1 MENIDENLIN
11 STEFNIKIKENKKNC
26 LIIFDE
32 KEIRKA
38 REYIQM
44 RRDNREEFINDF
56 HSDILKQDEA
66 MYSSAKKRLNPE
78 YKKNSNTMFDDLD
91 PGKDERI
98 LNQFSPQ
105 AKEEM
110 KDYKSKVNSIFP
122 NVEGKPNIDWHDS
135 SLMQSY
141 LDDIKNIGEVQW

>member
-1 MENIDENLIN
+1 MCGHNYSPELHKDGI
-11 STEFNIKIKENKKNC
+11 SY
-26 LIIFDE
+26 
-32 KEIRKA
+32 R
-38 REYIQM
+38 
-44 RRDNREEFINDF
+44 
-56 HSDILKQDEA
+56 LKQDEA
-66 MYSSAKKRLNPE
+66 MHSSAKKRLNPE

-110 KDYKSKVNSIFP
+110 KLYKSNTD
-122 NVEGKPNIDWHDS
+122 IDWHDP